1 MGCQKFLDSNFPPK
15 KEKIVNVE
23 LPNLLKKTENLS
35 FAVIIITYYQVKKP
49 THYYYKLVDESL
61 NNR

>member
-1 MGCQKFLDSNFPPK
+1 MGCQKLLDSNFPPK

-35 FAVIIITYYQVKKP
+35 FAVIIITYYQVKKTYP
-49 THYYYKLVDESL
+49 LLLQTC
-61 NNR
+61 R